1 MSGEQIAFLIGGG
14 KYPDKE
20 YAALV
25 VDGQEVMKT
34 TGKCK
39 ETMHKVVWDVRKFS
53 GKQAQIVIKDLH
65 HSGWGHVNADD
76 FRYKGENK

>member
-1 MSGEQIAFLIGGG
+1 
-14 KYPDKE
+14 
-20 YAALV
+20 
-25 VDGQEVMKT
+25 MKT